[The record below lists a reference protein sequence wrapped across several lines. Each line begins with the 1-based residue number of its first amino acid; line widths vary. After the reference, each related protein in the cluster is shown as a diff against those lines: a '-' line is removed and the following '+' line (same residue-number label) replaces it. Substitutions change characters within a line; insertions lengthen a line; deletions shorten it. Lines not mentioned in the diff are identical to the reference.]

1 VVNGARLAVVTGGAG
16 GIGAAIVAEL
26 VRSRH
31 RVVALGRDAEALEA
45 LSLGVGTRG
54 TGAGVG
60 WRVCDVT
67 SEEQVKAV
75 FGELGTV
82 QVLVNAAGVA
92 RTAPLQRTTLAD
104 WEHHFGVNATGSF
117 LTMRAVLPGMR
128 AAGSG
133 RLICV
138 ASTAGRVGSPYTAAY
153 TASKHAV
160 VGLVRVV
167 AAEVAGTGITSNAV
181 CPTFTRTPMTDESVA
196 RIVEKTGLTEAEAE
210 RRLADAAPLGRLLEP
225 AEVAAAVGY
234 LASDAAAAVNGQ
246 TLVLDGGG
254 IP

>member
-1 VVNGARLAVVTGGAG
+1 MTGGAG

-26 VRSRH
+26 VRSGH
-31 RVVALGRDAEALEA
+31 RVVALGRDAGALAGLEGRA
-45 LSLGVGTRG
+45 
-54 TGAGVG
+54 GAEVSG
-60 WRVCDVT
+60 RVCDVT
-67 SEEQVKAV
+67 DEEQVEAV
-75 FGELGTV
+75 FAALGPV
-82 QVLVNAAGVA
+82 QVLVNAAGIA
-92 RTAPLQRTTLAD
+92 QTAPVHRTTLAD
-104 WEHHFGVNATGSF
+104 WDHHFKVNATGSF
-117 LTMRAVLPGMR
+117 LTIRAVLPAMR
-128 AAGSG
+128 AADFG

-138 ASTAGRVGSPYTAAY
+138 ASTAGRVGTPYTAAY

-181 CPTFTRTPMTDESVA
+181 CPTFTRTPMTEQSVA
-196 RIVEKTGLTEAEAE
+196 RIVSKTSLSGAEAE
-210 RRLADAAPLGRLLEP
+210 RRLAEAAPLGRLLEP

-246 TLVLDGGG
+246 SLVLDGGG

>member
-1 VVNGARLAVVTGGAG
+1 VETRLAVVTGGAG
-16 GIGAAIVAEL
+16 GIGAAIVATL
-26 VRSRH
+26 ARSGH
-31 RVVALGRDAEALEA
+31 RVVALGRNKESLER
-45 LSLGVGTRG
+45 LGV
-54 TGAGVG
+54 TGH
-60 WRVCDVT
+60 VCDVT
-67 SEEQVKAV
+67 SEEQVEEV
-75 FGELGTV
+75 FAALGPV
-82 QVLVNAAGVA
+82 QVLVNAAGMA
-92 RTAPLQRTTLAD
+92 QTAPVHRTTLAD
-104 WEHHFGVNATGSF
+104 WEQHLKVNATGSF
-117 LTMRAVLPGMR
+117 LTIRAVLPAMR
-128 AAGSG
+128 AANFG

-138 ASTAGRVGSPYTAAY
+138 ASTAGRIGTPYTAAY

-181 CPTFTRTPMTDESVA
+181 CPTFTRSPMTDESIA
-196 RIVEKTGLTEAEAE
+196 RIVDKTGLSAAEAE
-210 RRLADAAPLGRLLEP
+210 ERLATTAPLGRLLEP